1 MIYLELFYE
10 FFLIGAFTFG
20 GGYAMLP
27 LIQQTV
33 LEQGWL
39 NPQQIIDFI
48 AISESTPGPLAV
60 NMSTYV
66 GVRVAGIAGAFA
78 ATFGVVLPSFL
89 LILFI
94 SGCYQKFQKNRFVN
108 GALSSLKPAVVALI
122 ITATLSIAG
131 SVFQTTDLMLP
142 KNGISLIILLVSA
155 FFCYRKKHPILIIS
169 VSALLGII
177 FGNFI
182 PT

>member
-1 MIYLELFYE
+1 MIYLELFFH

-39 NPQQIIDFI
+39 NHQQVIDFV
-48 AISESTPGPLAV
+48 AVSESTPGPLAV
-60 NMSTYV
+60 NMSTYI
-66 GVRVAGIAGAFA
+66 GMRVAGITGAFA
-78 ATFGVVLPSFL
+78 AALGVVLPSFL
-89 LILFI
+89 LILLI
-94 SGCYQKFQKNRFVN
+94 SGCYHKFQSNRLVR
-108 GALSSLKPAVVALI
+108 GALYGLKPTVVALI
-122 ITATLSIAG
+122 ITATISITG
-131 SVFQTTDLMLP
+131 TVFHITDLMIL
-142 KNGISLIILLVSA
+142 KNGISLIILLVCA
-155 FFCYRKKHPILIIS
+155 FLCFKKKHPILIILI
-169 VSALLGII
+169 SALLGII